1 MANYKDIEP
10 INKKALAIITTDD
23 LYGRG
28 MQAGIELVLEI
39 INTQPTVNDEE
50 ARHGEWILIVE
61 RSDYLEPPSCDTAKC
76 SVCGRKID
84 VSETGFKYCP
94 HCGAKMD
101 GGN

>member
-1 MANYKDIEP
+1 MDLAPDDTLTFFPYNTDCPHFK
-10 INKKALAIITTDD
+10 NKADYVEVK
-23 LYGRG
+23 
-28 MQAGIELVLEI
+28 
-39 INTQPTVNDEE
+39 
-50 ARHGEWILIVE
+50 HGEWLLIVE

-101 GGN
+101 GGNDGKSI